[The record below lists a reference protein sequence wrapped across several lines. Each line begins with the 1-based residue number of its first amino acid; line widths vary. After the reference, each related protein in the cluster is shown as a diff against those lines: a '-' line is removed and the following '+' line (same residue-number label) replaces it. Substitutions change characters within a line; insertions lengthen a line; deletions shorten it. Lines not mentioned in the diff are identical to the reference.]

1 MNRSTLVLI
10 LPDDPL
16 MGLLILS
23 SLPGYGYDALV
34 AGSAPEALAL
44 FEANRR
50 IGVLVVNADL
60 PEGRGLALAK
70 AARALNPKLAVIY
83 TSRLPQR
90 VPEREKVTGAPCLRI
105 PYHPHQLV
113 GLIGQLTGRVVSDEE
128 AQVA

>member
-16 MGLLILS
+16 TGLLILS

-44 FEANRR
+44 LEANQR

-83 TSRLPQR
+83 TSHLPQR
-90 VPEREKVTGAPCLRI
+90 VPECEKVTGAPCLRI

>member
-16 MGLLILS
+16 TGLLILS

-44 FEANRR
+44 LEANRR

>member
-1 MNRSTLVLI
+1 MNRSTLILI

-16 MGLLILS
+16 TGLLILS

-34 AGSAPEALAL
+34 AGSLPEALAL
-44 FEANRR
+44 LEANRR
-50 IGVLVVNADL
+50 IGLLVVNADL

-70 AARALNPKLAVIY
+70 GACAINPKLAVIY
-83 TSRLPQR
+83 TSHMPQR

-113 GLIGQLTGRVVSDEE
+113 GVIGQLTGRLVSDEV
-128 AQVA
+128 QVA